1 MLLSESVKVA
11 PRYQRAVRIHTDFGD
26 PKALEGYICPESSK
40 QSLEQICAHL
50 DKTGQSAFTWTG
62 PYGCGKSSLA
72 IALGAV
78 LKGKN
83 AERKKHVQYLDSN
96 LAETIWTS
104 MKPGKN
110 GRLILPLVGY
120 REQPHKAILE
130 GLAERKLTTLK
141 NSSNE
146 KAVLRE
152 ILKISE
158 SDKDSGGLILIL
170 DEMGKFLEHAA
181 AEKDQDIYFFQEL
194 AELASRSQGR
204 LIVIGILHQA
214 FDQYAGSLT
223 KEARD
228 NWAKIQGRFID
239 IPINIAGEEQIE
251 LISRAIENK
260 SIPKKHKSL
269 ANNIGAII
277 QNTKKGVKAEIKI
290 SLSQAWPLHP
300 VVTALLGPISRRRFG
315 QNQRSIFGFLNSAE
329 PSGFQDFINNTN
341 DKNSIYNPRHFW
353 EYLRSNLE
361 PVILASPDA
370 HRWSLAI
377 DAVERAESS
386 GGEDDHLDI
395 LKTIALVNVF
405 SERSGLE
412 ATKELLSNSVDGLS
426 KKRILK
432 ILDDLMRWS
441 TIVYRK
447 HLEEYALFAGSD
459 FEFETAFKKAQ
470 ESRPTESSFSTLDN
484 TIQLKPVLAKRFYDE
499 IGSQQ
504 WFDLSI
510 VTMSEIEKIIEKD
523 EKIFRPEDV
532 NDWEKVKPRLG
543 SVGQFLFVLND
554 IEKSINEVKDT
565 CLRVSE
571 IKQGWINIIGCPLKP
586 NKLIDYADELS
597 ILDHIWSEFP
607 ELSSDSVARREIEYQ
622 SELIESMLQI
632 EFQKV
637 FAETIWFET
646 GKQTKSIKN
655 SHDLSIIASE
665 IISNKLT
672 KSPIIKNELVNRT
685 KPSGSANSAIKKL
698 LKQMVLFEG
707 EDRLNIKGYPAEWG
721 VFQSILVNN
730 DLYKKVN
737 DQWIFASP
745 SKKDKSN
752 LYPAWKAGL
761 DHLKKS
767 KKGNVSVA
775 EIYDIWSSAPF
786 GIKAGLHNILMV
798 ALILSERENIAFYRE
813 NIFQSN
819 FSDLDIDYLTN
830 DPDSIQLRWMD
841 LDESSRNL
849 LSMMAALVEEL
860 TTEKIQNA
868 DPLSVAR
875 ALISIYDNIHAS
887 TYRTQRLSE
896 ETKKIRIFF
905 KKAND
910 PNKFLLDD
918 LPSSFKHLDIT
929 DSKAYANEIT
939 HKIKDGLNEMINF
952 YPEWMAKLRTQ
963 MFDLMEVYSNSEGSI
978 LELRNR
984 AANVIG
990 SSGNTRLEAFI
1001 LRLQNFDL
1009 EGSSMDEIASLCIS
1023 KPTNDWVD
1031 NDYDQ
1036 ASIEIADLS
1045 QEFVRLESLAFVK
1058 GKKAN
1063 QNSMSIVIGEG
1074 GRTTISQD
1082 QFLIST
1088 EDKKKSDKIKK
1099 SIQALL
1105 KKEKLT
1111 KKIMLSALSDTAIEL
1126 IDKGKKK

>member
-1 MLLSESVKVA
+1 MFLSESVKVA
-11 PRYQRAVRIHTDFGD
+11 PRFQRAVRIDTDFGD
-26 PKALEGYICPESSK
+26 PKALEGFICPESSK

-72 IALGAV
+72 IALGAI
-78 LKGKN
+78 LNGKN
-83 AERKKHVQYLDSN
+83 AERKKNVQYLDSN

-110 GRLILPLVGY
+110 GRLIVPLVGY

-146 KAVLRE
+146 KTVLRE

-158 SDKDSGGLILIL
+158 SDQDSGGLILIL

-181 AEKDQDIYFFQEL
+181 TEKDQDIYFFQEL

-228 NWAKIQGRFID
+228 NWAKIQGRFVD

-269 ANNIGAII
+269 ANNIGDII
-277 QNTKKGVKAEIKI
+277 QNTKPGVADEIKI

-329 PSGFQDFINNTN
+329 PSGFQDFINNTK
-341 DKNSIYNPRHFW
+341 DKNSIYSPSHFW

-386 GGEDDHLDI
+386 GAEDDHLDI

-412 ATKELLSNSVDGLS
+412 ATIELLSNSVDGLS
-426 KKRILK
+426 KKKILQ
-432 ILDDLMRWS
+432 ILDDLMKWS

-447 HLEEYALFAGSD
+447 HLKAYALFAGSD

-470 ESRPTESSFSTLDN
+470 ENRPTESSFSTLDN

-504 WFDLSI
+504 WFDLKI

-523 EKIFRPEDV
+523 KETNE
-532 NDWEKVKPRLG
+532 WGEVKPRLG

-554 IEKSINEVKDT
+554 IEKSINEVKDA
-565 CLRVSE
+565 CLRISE
-571 IKQGWINIIGCPLKP
+571 IEKDWINIIGYPLKA

-597 ILDHIWSEFP
+597 ILEHIWSEFP

-622 SELIESMLQI
+622 SGLIESMLQI

-637 FAETIWFET
+637 FAETFWFET

-665 IISNKLT
+665 IINNRLT

-707 EDRLNIKGYPAEWG
+707 EDQLNIKGNPAEWG
-721 VFQSILVNN
+721 IFQSILANN
-730 DLYKKVN
+730 DLYKKVEN
-737 DQWIFASP
+737 KWAFHAPQ
-745 SKKDKSN
+745 KKHRSN

-761 DHLKKS
+761 DLLRKN
-767 KKGNVSVA
+767 KKGNVSVGK
-775 EIYDIWSSAPF
+775 IYDIWSAAPY
-786 GIKAGLHNILMV
+786 GIKKGLHNIIMV

-819 FSDLDIDYLTN
+819 FTDLDIDYLTS

-841 LDESSRNL
+841 LDQSSKNL
-849 LSMMAALVEEL
+849 LSNMAYLVEDL
-860 TTEKIQNA
+860 TSEKLHDA

-875 ALISIYDNIHAS
+875 ALISIFDNIHPS
-887 TYRTQRLSE
+887 TYRTQRLSD
-896 ETKKIRIFF
+896 ETKRVRTFF
-905 KKAND
+905 RKAND
-910 PNKFLLDD
+910 PNKFLFDD
-918 LPSSFKHLDIT
+918 LPSSFKHLEID
-929 DSKAYANEIT
+929 DHKSYAKEIT
-939 HKIKDGLNEMINF
+939 YRVKDGLKEMINF
-952 YPEWMAKLRTQ
+952 HPDWMAKLRTQ
-963 MFDLMEVYSNSEGSI
+963 MFDVIEVYSESESSI
-978 LELRNR
+978 RELRYR
-984 AANVIG
+984 ANEVLG

-1001 LRLQNFDL
+1001 VGLQNFEINGD
-1009 EGSSMDEIASLCIS
+1009 SMNSIASNCIS
-1023 KPTNDWVD
+1023 KPTNEWVD

-1036 ASIEIADLS
+1036 ASIELADLA

-1058 GKKAN
+1058 GKKVN
-1063 QNSMSIVIGEG
+1063 QNSMSIIIGEG
-1074 GRTTISQD
+1074 GRTTVQQD
-1082 QFLIST
+1082 QFLISK
-1088 EDKKKSDKIKK
+1088 EDKKKADKIKN
-1099 SIQALL
+1099 SIQSLL
-1105 KKEKLT
+1105 KEQKQP
-1111 KKIMLSALSDTAIEL
+1111 KKIMLSALSDAASEL
-1126 IDKGKKK
+1126 MKKKGKK

>member
-1 MLLSESVKVA
+1 MLLSKSVKVA
-11 PRYQRAVRIHTDFGD
+11 PRFQRAVRIDTDFGD
-26 PKALEGYICPESSK
+26 TKALEGFICPESSK
-40 QSLEQICAHL
+40 QSLEQICGHL

-72 IALGAV
+72 IALGAI
-78 LKGKN
+78 LNGKKAERNKN
-83 AERKKHVQYLDSN
+83 AKYLGEK
-96 LAETIWTS
+96 LTETIWES

-110 GRLILPLVGY
+110 GRLIVPLVGY
-120 REQPHKAILE
+120 REQPHKAIIN
-130 GLAERKLTTLK
+130 GLKQQKLTKLD
-141 NSSNE
+141 SSSDE
-146 KAVLRE
+146 KAVLGE
-152 ILKISE
+152 ILRIAE
-158 SDKDSGGLILIL
+158 SDKDSGGLILLL

-194 AELASRSQGR
+194 AELASRSKGR

-251 LISRAIENK
+251 LISRAIENN
-260 SIPKKHKSL
+260 SVPKNHKALSK
-269 ANNIGAII
+269 NIGDQIL
-277 QNTKKGVKAEIKI
+277 KSKPGVAADIHKA
-290 SLSQAWPLHP
+290 LSGAWPLHP
-300 VVTALLGPISRRRFG
+300 IVTALLGPISRRRFG

-329 PSGFQDFINNTN
+329 PSGFQDFINNTESN
-341 DKNSIYNPRHFW
+341 DSVYGPSHFW

-361 PVILASPDA
+361 PVILASSDA

-377 DAVERAESS
+377 DAVERAENS
-386 GGEDDHLDI
+386 GASDDHLDV
-395 LKTIALVNVF
+395 LKIIALVNVF

-412 ATKELLSNSVDGLS
+412 ANIDLIEYSLSGITK
-426 KKRILK
+426 KKIEKYLK
-432 ILDDLMRWS
+432 DLMKWS

-447 HLEEYALFAGSD
+447 HLQAYALFAGSD
-459 FEFETAFKKAQ
+459 FEFESAFKQAQ
-470 ESRPTESSFSTLDN
+470 ESKPVESSFSTLDS

-499 IGSQQ
+499 MGSQQ

-510 VTMSEIEKIIEKD
+510 VSLSEAEKIIQKMP
-523 EKIFRPEDV
+523 IQ
-532 NDWEKVKPRLG
+532 G
-543 SVGQFLFVLND
+543 SVGQFIFIIND
-554 IEKSINEVKDT
+554 ANDSLKKVKDS
-565 CLRVSE
+565 CVRLSE
-571 IKQGWINIIGCPLKP
+571 AETNWINVIGCPIKE
-586 NKLIDYADELS
+586 NKLNDYAEELS
-597 ILDHIWSEFP
+597 VLEHMWSEFP
-607 ELSSDSVARREIEYQ
+607 ELSNDSVARREIQYQ
-622 SELIESMLQI
+622 SELIESMLQV

-637 FAETIWFET
+637 FAETKWFRS
-646 GKQTKSIKN
+646 GKELSAIKN
-655 SHDLSIIASE
+655 SYDLSVAASE
-665 IISNKLT
+665 LIHQKLT
-672 KSPIIKNELVNRT
+672 QSPIIKNELVNRS
-685 KPSGSANSAIKKL
+685 KPSGSATSAIKKL

-721 VFQSILVNN
+721 IFQSILVNN
-730 DLYKKVN
+730 RLYQQVN
-737 DQWIFASP
+737 DQWVFTSP

-752 LYPAWKAGL
+752 LFPAWKAGL
-761 DHLKKS
+761 DHLKKN

-775 EIYDIWSSAPF
+775 EIYDIWSSAPY
-786 GIKAGLHNILMV
+786 GIKTGLHNILMV

-830 DPDSIQLRWMD
+830 DPESIQLRWMD

-849 LSMMAALVEEL
+849 LSTMASLVEEL
-860 TTEKIQNA
+860 THEKVHNA

-875 ALISIYDNIHAS
+875 ALIAVYDNIHAS
-887 TYRTQRLSE
+887 TYRTQRLSD
-896 ETKKIRIFF
+896 ETKKIRAFF

-918 LPSSFKHLDIT
+918 LPSSFKHLDIA
-929 DSKAYANEIT
+929 DSKDYANEIT
-939 HKIKDGLNEMINF
+939 HRINDGLTEMINF
-952 YPEWMAKLRTQ
+952 YPEWMSKLRTQ

-978 LELRNR
+978 KELRKR
-984 AANVIG
+984 AANVLG

-1001 LRLQNFDL
+1001 LRLQDFDID
-1009 EGSSMDEIASLCIS
+1009 GKSMDEIASLCIS

-1045 QEFVRLESLAFVK
+1045 QEFVRLESLAFVQ
-1058 GKKAN
+1058 GKETN

-1082 QFLIST
+1082 QFLISK

-1099 SIQALL
+1099 NIHALL

-1111 KKIMLSALSDTAIEL
+1111 KKVMLSAISETAVEIM
-1126 IDKGKKK
+1126 DKGKKSK

>member
-1 MLLSESVKVA
+1 MLLSKSVKVA
-11 PRYQRAVRIHTDFGD
+11 PRFQRAVRIDTDFGD
-26 PKALEGYICPESSK
+26 TKALEGFICPESSK
-40 QSLEQICAHL
+40 QSLEQICGHL

-72 IALGAV
+72 IALGAI
-78 LKGKN
+78 LNGKKAERNKN
-83 AERKKHVQYLDSN
+83 AKYLGEK
-96 LAETIWTS
+96 LTETIWES

-110 GRLILPLVGY
+110 GRLIVPLVGY
-120 REQPHKAILE
+120 REQPHKAIIN
-130 GLAERKLTTLK
+130 GLKQQKLTKLD
-141 NSSNE
+141 SSSDE
-146 KAVLRE
+146 KAVLGE
-152 ILKISE
+152 ILRIAE
-158 SDKDSGGLILIL
+158 SDKDSGGLILLL

-194 AELASRSQGR
+194 AELASRSKGR

-251 LISRAIENK
+251 LISRAIENN
-260 SIPKKHKSL
+260 SVPKNHKALSK
-269 ANNIGAII
+269 NIGDQIL
-277 QNTKKGVKAEIKI
+277 KSKPGVAADIHKA
-290 SLSQAWPLHP
+290 LSGAWPLHP
-300 VVTALLGPISRRRFG
+300 IVTALLGPISRRRFG

-329 PSGFQDFINNTN
+329 PSGFQDFINNTESN
-341 DKNSIYNPRHFW
+341 DSVYGPSHFW

-361 PVILASPDA
+361 PVILASSDA

-377 DAVERAESS
+377 DAVERAENS
-386 GGEDDHLDI
+386 GASDDHLDV
-395 LKTIALVNVF
+395 LKIIALVNVF

-412 ATKELLSNSVDGLS
+412 ANIDLIEYSLSGITK
-426 KKRILK
+426 KKIEKYLK
-432 ILDDLMRWS
+432 DLMKWS

-447 HLEEYALFAGSD
+447 HLQAYALFAGSD
-459 FEFETAFKKAQ
+459 FEFESAFKQAQ
-470 ESRPTESSFSTLDN
+470 ESKPVESSFSTLDS

-499 IGSQQ
+499 MGSQQ

-510 VTMSEIEKIIEKD
+510 VSLSEAEKIIQKMP
-523 EKIFRPEDV
+523 IQ
-532 NDWEKVKPRLG
+532 G
-543 SVGQFLFVLND
+543 SVGQFIFIIND
-554 IEKSINEVKDT
+554 ANDSLKKVKDS
-565 CLRVSE
+565 CVHLSE
-571 IKQGWINIIGCPLKP
+571 AETNWINVIGCPIKE
-586 NKLIDYADELS
+586 NKLNDYAEELS
-597 ILDHIWSEFP
+597 VLEHMWSEFP
-607 ELSSDSVARREIEYQ
+607 ELSNDSVARREIQYQ
-622 SELIESMLQI
+622 SELIESMLQV

-637 FAETIWFET
+637 FAETKWFRS
-646 GKQTKSIKN
+646 GKELSAIKN
-655 SHDLSIIASE
+655 SYDLSVAASE
-665 IISNKLT
+665 LIHQKLT
-672 KSPIIKNELVNRT
+672 QSPIIKNELVNRS
-685 KPSGSANSAIKKL
+685 KPSGSATSAIKKL

-721 VFQSILVNN
+721 IFQSILVNN
-730 DLYKKVN
+730 RLYQQVN
-737 DQWIFASP
+737 DQWVFTSP

-752 LYPAWKAGL
+752 LFPAWKAGL
-761 DHLKKS
+761 DHLKKN

-775 EIYDIWSSAPF
+775 EIYDIWSSAPY
-786 GIKAGLHNILMV
+786 GIKTGLHNILMV

-830 DPDSIQLRWMD
+830 DPESIQLRWMD

-849 LSMMAALVEEL
+849 LSTMASLVEEL
-860 TTEKIQNA
+860 THEKVHNA

-875 ALISIYDNIHAS
+875 ALIAVYDNIHAS
-887 TYRTQRLSE
+887 TYRTQRLSD
-896 ETKKIRIFF
+896 ETKKIRAFF

-918 LPSSFKHLDIT
+918 LPSSFKHLDIA
-929 DSKAYANEIT
+929 DSKDYANEIT
-939 HKIKDGLNEMINF
+939 HRINDGLTEMINF
-952 YPEWMAKLRTQ
+952 YPEWMSKLRTQ

-978 LELRNR
+978 KELRKR
-984 AANVIG
+984 AANVLG

-1001 LRLQNFDL
+1001 LRLQDFDID
-1009 EGSSMDEIASLCIS
+1009 GKSMDEIASLCIS

-1045 QEFVRLESLAFVK
+1045 QEFVRLESLAFVQ
-1058 GKKAN
+1058 GKETN

-1082 QFLIST
+1082 QFLISK

-1099 SIQALL
+1099 NIHALL

-1111 KKIMLSALSDTAIEL
+1111 KKVMLSAISETAVEIM
-1126 IDKGKKK
+1126 DKGKKSK

>member
-1 MLLSESVKVA
+1 MLLSKSVKVA
-11 PRYQRAVRIHTDFGD
+11 PRFQRAVRIDTDFGD
-26 PKALEGYICPESSK
+26 TKALEGFICPESSK
-40 QSLEQICAHL
+40 QSLEQICGHL

-72 IALGAV
+72 IALGAI
-78 LKGKN
+78 LNGKKAERNKN
-83 AERKKHVQYLDSN
+83 AKYLGEK
-96 LAETIWTS
+96 LTETIWES

-110 GRLILPLVGY
+110 GRLIVPLVGY
-120 REQPHKAILE
+120 REQPHKAIIN
-130 GLAERKLTTLK
+130 GLKQQKLTKLD
-141 NSSNE
+141 SSSDE
-146 KAVLRE
+146 KAVLGE
-152 ILKISE
+152 ILRIAE
-158 SDKDSGGLILIL
+158 SDKDSGGLILLL

-194 AELASRSQGR
+194 AELASRSKGR

-251 LISRAIENK
+251 LISRAIENN
-260 SIPKKHKSL
+260 SVPKNHKALSK
-269 ANNIGAII
+269 NIGDQIL
-277 QNTKKGVKAEIKI
+277 KSKPGVAADIHKA
-290 SLSQAWPLHP
+290 LSGAWPLHP
-300 VVTALLGPISRRRFG
+300 IVTALLGPISRRRFG

-329 PSGFQDFINNTN
+329 PSGFQDFINNTESN
-341 DKNSIYNPRHFW
+341 DSVYGPSHFW

-361 PVILASPDA
+361 PVILASSDA

-377 DAVERAESS
+377 DAVERAENS
-386 GGEDDHLDI
+386 GASDDHLDV
-395 LKTIALVNVF
+395 LKIIALVNVF

-412 ATKELLSNSVDGLS
+412 ANIDLIEYSLSGITK
-426 KKRILK
+426 KKIEKCLK
-432 ILDDLMRWS
+432 DLMKWS

-447 HLEEYALFAGSD
+447 HLQAYALFAGSD
-459 FEFETAFKKAQ
+459 FEFESAFKQAQ
-470 ESRPTESSFSTLDN
+470 ESKPVESSFSTLDS

-499 IGSQQ
+499 MGSQQ

-510 VTMSEIEKIIEKD
+510 VSLSEAEKIIQKMP
-523 EKIFRPEDV
+523 IQ
-532 NDWEKVKPRLG
+532 G
-543 SVGQFLFVLND
+543 SVGQFIFIIND
-554 IEKSINEVKDT
+554 ANDSLKKVKDS
-565 CLRVSE
+565 CVHLSE
-571 IKQGWINIIGCPLKP
+571 AETNWINVIGCPIKE
-586 NKLIDYADELS
+586 NKLNDYAEELS
-597 ILDHIWSEFP
+597 VLEHMWSEFP
-607 ELSSDSVARREIEYQ
+607 ELSNDSVARREIQYQ
-622 SELIESMLQI
+622 SELIESMLQV

-637 FAETIWFET
+637 FGETKWFRS
-646 GKQTKSIKN
+646 GKELSAIKN
-655 SHDLSIIASE
+655 SYDLSVAASE
-665 IISNKLT
+665 LIHQKLT
-672 KSPIIKNELVNRT
+672 QSPIIKNELVNRS
-685 KPSGSANSAIKKL
+685 KPSGSATSAIKKL

-721 VFQSILVNN
+721 IFQSILVNN
-730 DLYKKVN
+730 RLYQQVN
-737 DQWIFASP
+737 DQWVFTSP

-752 LYPAWKAGL
+752 LFPAWKAGL
-761 DHLKKS
+761 DHLKKN

-775 EIYDIWSSAPF
+775 EIYDIWSSAPY
-786 GIKAGLHNILMV
+786 GIKTGLHNILMV

-830 DPDSIQLRWMD
+830 DPESIQLRWMD

-849 LSMMAALVEEL
+849 LSTMASLVEEL
-860 TTEKIQNA
+860 THEKVHNA

-875 ALISIYDNIHAS
+875 ALIAVYDNIHAS
-887 TYRTQRLSE
+887 TYRTQRLSD
-896 ETKKIRIFF
+896 ETKKIRAFF

-918 LPSSFKHLDIT
+918 LPSSFKHLDIA
-929 DSKAYANEIT
+929 DSKDYANEIT
-939 HKIKDGLNEMINF
+939 HRINDGLTEMINF
-952 YPEWMAKLRTQ
+952 YPEWMSKLRTQ

-978 LELRNR
+978 KELRKR
-984 AANVIG
+984 AANVLG

-1001 LRLQNFDL
+1001 LRLQDFDID
-1009 EGSSMDEIASLCIS
+1009 GKSMDEIASLCIS

-1045 QEFVRLESLAFVK
+1045 QEFVRLESLAFVQ
-1058 GKKAN
+1058 GKETN

-1082 QFLIST
+1082 QFLISK

-1099 SIQALL
+1099 NIHALL

-1111 KKIMLSALSDTAIEL
+1111 KKVMLSAISETAVEL
-1126 IDKGKKK
+1126 MDKGKKSK

>member
-1 MLLSESVKVA
+1 MLLSKSVKVA
-11 PRYQRAVRIHTDFGD
+11 PRFQRAVRIDTDFGD
-26 PKALEGYICPESSK
+26 TKALEGFICPESSK
-40 QSLEQICAHL
+40 QSLEQICGHL

-72 IALGAV
+72 IALGAI
-78 LKGKN
+78 LNGKKAERNKN
-83 AERKKHVQYLDSN
+83 AKYLGEK
-96 LAETIWTS
+96 LTETIWES

-110 GRLILPLVGY
+110 GRLIVPLVGY
-120 REQPHKAILE
+120 REQPHKAIIN
-130 GLAERKLTTLK
+130 GLKQQKLTKLD
-141 NSSNE
+141 SSSDE
-146 KAVLRE
+146 KAVLGE
-152 ILKISE
+152 ILRIAE
-158 SDKDSGGLILIL
+158 SDKDSGGLILLL

-194 AELASRSQGR
+194 AELASRSKGR

-251 LISRAIENK
+251 LISRAIENN
-260 SIPKKHKSL
+260 SVPKNHKAL
-269 ANNIGAII
+269 AKNIGDQII
-277 QNTKKGVKAEIKI
+277 KSKPGVAADIHKA
-290 SLSQAWPLHP
+290 LSGAWPLHP
-300 VVTALLGPISRRRFG
+300 IVTALLGPISRRRFG

-329 PSGFQDFINNTN
+329 PSGFQDFINNTESN
-341 DKNSIYNPRHFW
+341 DSVYGPSHFW

-361 PVILASPDA
+361 PVILASSDA

-377 DAVERAESS
+377 DAVERAENS
-386 GGEDDHLDI
+386 GASDDHLDV
-395 LKTIALVNVF
+395 LKIIALVNVF

-412 ATKELLSNSVDGLS
+412 ANIDLIEYSLSGITK
-426 KKRILK
+426 KKIEKCLK
-432 ILDDLMRWS
+432 DLMKWS

-447 HLEEYALFAGSD
+447 HLQAYALFAGSD
-459 FEFETAFKKAQ
+459 FEFESAFKQAQ
-470 ESRPTESSFSTLDN
+470 ESKPVESSFSTLDS

-499 IGSQQ
+499 MGSQQ

-510 VTMSEIEKIIEKD
+510 VSLSEAEKIIQKMP
-523 EKIFRPEDV
+523 IQ
-532 NDWEKVKPRLG
+532 G
-543 SVGQFLFVLND
+543 SVGQFIFIIND
-554 IEKSINEVKDT
+554 ANDSLKKVKDS
-565 CLRVSE
+565 CVRLSE
-571 IKQGWINIIGCPLKP
+571 AEINWINVIGCPIKE
-586 NKLIDYADELS
+586 NKLNDYAEELS
-597 ILDHIWSEFP
+597 VLEHMWSEFP
-607 ELSSDSVARREIEYQ
+607 ELSNDSVARREIQYQ
-622 SELIESMLQI
+622 SELIESMLQV

-637 FAETIWFET
+637 FGETKWFRS
-646 GKQTKSIKN
+646 GKELSAIKN
-655 SHDLSIIASE
+655 SYDLSVAASE
-665 IISNKLT
+665 LIHQKLT
-672 KSPIIKNELVNRT
+672 QSPIIKNELVNRS
-685 KPSGSANSAIKKL
+685 KPSGSATSAIKKL

-721 VFQSILVNN
+721 IFQSILVNN
-730 DLYKKVN
+730 RLYQQVN
-737 DQWIFASP
+737 DQWVFTSP

-752 LYPAWKAGL
+752 LFPAWKAGL
-761 DHLKKS
+761 DHLKKN

-775 EIYDIWSSAPF
+775 EIYDIWSSAPY
-786 GIKAGLHNILMV
+786 GIKTGLHNILMV

-830 DPDSIQLRWMD
+830 DPESIQLRWMD

-849 LSMMAALVEEL
+849 LSTMASLVEEL
-860 TTEKIQNA
+860 THEKVHNA

-875 ALISIYDNIHAS
+875 ALIAVYDNIHAS
-887 TYRTQRLSE
+887 TYRTQRLSD
-896 ETKKIRIFF
+896 ETKKIRAFF

-918 LPSSFKHLDIT
+918 LPSSFKHLDIA
-929 DSKAYANEIT
+929 DSKDYANEIT
-939 HKIKDGLNEMINF
+939 HRINDGLTEMINF
-952 YPEWMAKLRTQ
+952 YPEWMSKLRTQ

-978 LELRNR
+978 KELRKR
-984 AANVIG
+984 AANVLG

-1001 LRLQNFDL
+1001 LRLQDFDID
-1009 EGSSMDEIASLCIS
+1009 GKSMDEIASLCIS

-1045 QEFVRLESLAFVK
+1045 QEFVRLESLAFVQ
-1058 GKKAN
+1058 GKETN

-1082 QFLIST
+1082 QFLISK

-1099 SIQALL
+1099 NIHALL

-1111 KKIMLSALSDTAIEL
+1111 KKVMLSAISETAVEIM
-1126 IDKGKKK
+1126 DKGKKSK

>member
-1 MLLSESVKVA
+1 MLLSKSVKVA
-11 PRYQRAVRIHTDFGD
+11 PRFQRAVRIDTDFGD
-26 PKALEGYICPESSK
+26 TKALEGFICPESSK
-40 QSLEQICAHL
+40 QSLEQICGHL

-72 IALGAV
+72 IALGAI
-78 LKGKN
+78 LNGKKADRNKN
-83 AERKKHVQYLDSN
+83 AKYLGEK
-96 LAETIWTS
+96 LTETIWES

-110 GRLILPLVGY
+110 GRLIVPLVGY
-120 REQPHKAILE
+120 REQPHKAIIN
-130 GLAERKLTTLK
+130 GLKQQKLTKLD
-141 NSSNE
+141 SSSDE
-146 KAVLRE
+146 KAVLGE
-152 ILKISE
+152 ILRIAE
-158 SDKDSGGLILIL
+158 SDKDSGGLILLL

-194 AELASRSQGR
+194 AELASRSKGR

-251 LISRAIENK
+251 LISRAIENN
-260 SIPKKHKSL
+260 SVPKNHKALSK
-269 ANNIGAII
+269 NIGDQIL
-277 QNTKKGVKAEIKI
+277 KSKPGVAADIHKA
-290 SLSQAWPLHP
+290 LSGAWPLHP
-300 VVTALLGPISRRRFG
+300 IVTALLGPISRRRFG

-329 PSGFQDFINNTN
+329 PSGFQDFINNTESN
-341 DKNSIYNPRHFW
+341 DSVYGPSHFW

-361 PVILASPDA
+361 PVILASSDA

-377 DAVERAESS
+377 DAVERAENS
-386 GGEDDHLDI
+386 GASDDHLDV
-395 LKTIALVNVF
+395 LKIIALVNVF

-412 ATKELLSNSVDGLS
+412 ANIDLIEYSLSGITK
-426 KKRILK
+426 KKIEKCLK
-432 ILDDLMRWS
+432 DLMKWS

-447 HLEEYALFAGSD
+447 HLQAYALFAGSD
-459 FEFETAFKKAQ
+459 FEFESAFKQAQ
-470 ESRPTESSFSTLDN
+470 ESKPVESSFSTLDS

-499 IGSQQ
+499 MGSQQ

-510 VTMSEIEKIIEKD
+510 VSLSEAEKIIQKMP
-523 EKIFRPEDV
+523 IQ
-532 NDWEKVKPRLG
+532 G
-543 SVGQFLFVLND
+543 SVGQFIFIIND
-554 IEKSINEVKDT
+554 ANDSLKKVKDS
-565 CLRVSE
+565 CVHLSE
-571 IKQGWINIIGCPLKP
+571 AETNWINVIGCPIKE
-586 NKLIDYADELS
+586 NKLNDYAEELS
-597 ILDHIWSEFP
+597 VLEHMWSEFP
-607 ELSSDSVARREIEYQ
+607 ELSNDSVARREIQYQ
-622 SELIESMLQI
+622 SELIESMLQV

-637 FAETIWFET
+637 FGETKWFRS
-646 GKQTKSIKN
+646 GKELSAIKN
-655 SHDLSIIASE
+655 SYDLSVAASE
-665 IISNKLT
+665 LIHQKLT
-672 KSPIIKNELVNRT
+672 QSPIIKNELVNRS
-685 KPSGSANSAIKKL
+685 KPSGSATSAIKKL

-721 VFQSILVNN
+721 IFQSILVNN
-730 DLYKKVN
+730 RLYQQVN
-737 DQWIFASP
+737 DQWVFASP

-752 LYPAWKAGL
+752 LFPAWKAGL
-761 DHLKKS
+761 DHLKKN

-775 EIYDIWSSAPF
+775 EIYDIWSSAPY
-786 GIKAGLHNILMV
+786 GIKTGLHNILMV

-830 DPDSIQLRWMD
+830 DPESIQLRWMD

-849 LSMMAALVEEL
+849 LSTMASLVEEL
-860 TTEKIQNA
+860 THEKVHNA

-875 ALISIYDNIHAS
+875 ALIAVYDNIHAS
-887 TYRTQRLSE
+887 TYRTQRLSD
-896 ETKKIRIFF
+896 ETKKIRAFF

-918 LPSSFKHLDIT
+918 LPSSFKHLDIA
-929 DSKAYANEIT
+929 DSKDYANEIT
-939 HKIKDGLNEMINF
+939 HRINDGLTEMINF
-952 YPEWMAKLRTQ
+952 YPEWMSKLRTQ

-978 LELRNR
+978 KELRKR
-984 AANVIG
+984 AANVLG

-1001 LRLQNFDL
+1001 LRLQDFDID
-1009 EGSSMDEIASLCIS
+1009 GKSMDEIASLCIS

-1045 QEFVRLESLAFVK
+1045 QEFVRLESLAFVQ
-1058 GKKAN
+1058 GKETN

-1082 QFLIST
+1082 QFLISK

-1099 SIQALL
+1099 NIHALL

-1111 KKIMLSALSDTAIEL
+1111 KKVMLSAISETAVEIM
-1126 IDKGKKK
+1126 DKGKKSK